1 MESFHGFERP
11 RKLENL
17 CSKDSCEYRESVAK
31 MMGYRDAQIFVI
43 TCHDTKQVL
52 EMVKML
58 TKYFRKNGGMVHHL
72 PCSKSNVMSEVRTQ
86 SEQNVRLHD
95 LLGKKRERETPFL
108 EGEAGS

>member
-1 MESFHGFERP
+1 MESFHGFEQP

-17 CSKDSCEYRESVAK
+17 CGKDSCEYRESVAK

-58 TKYFRKNGGMVHHL
+58 TKYFHKMV
-72 PCSKSNVMSEVRTQ
+72 
-86 SEQNVRLHD
+86 
-95 LLGKKRERETPFL
+95 
-108 EGEAGS
+108 